1 MTQTSRDQFKHEK
14 LSSITFENPHPFIYN
29 SQNELQYQNKKY
41 VIEFMYQ
48 IKLQKLI
55 QKVDIYELENNE
67 AQNQMRSQSK
77 SIMELL
83 SSRSKYREVFHSCP
97 LPSTDFRK
105 IIKQNGRNYRH
116 VAKRLLSV
124 ELACFVCTLGI
135 S

>member
-77 SIMELL
+77 STMELL
-83 SSRSKYREVFHSCP
+83 SSRCKYR
-97 LPSTDFRK
+97 
-105 IIKQNGRNYRH
+105 
-116 VAKRLLSV
+116 
-124 ELACFVCTLGI
+124 
-135 S
+135 